1 MKINTLPQE
10 FIDAQPVLKTLENA
24 GFEAYFVGGSTRH
37 AFK

>member
-24 GFEAYFVGGSTRH
+24 GFEEIVKALSLG
-37 AFK
+37 